1 MANKTV
7 NSPAT
12 IADVNKIVKSSEKV
26 LRAEILRVEERLE
39 RVEDKLSTKIEGV
52 EDKLSAK
59 IEGVED
65 KLSAKID
72 KVLTAVSNFAGRV
85 ENLETENEIG
95 TDQIHELGE
104 TTKDHAKRIAKLESP
119 N

>member
-1 MANKTV
+1 MQKKSNTTKPLDLDTALRVFATKSDLSKTV
-7 NSPAT
+7 KKT
-12 IADVNKIVKSSEKV
+12 ERV
-26 LRAEILRVEERLE
+26 LRAEILRVEERL
-39 RVEDKLSTKIEGV
+39 EGV

-72 KVLTAVSNFAGRV
+72 NVLTAISNFAGRV

-95 TDQIHELGE
+95 ADQIHKLRDDV
-104 TTKDHAKRIAKLESP
+104 KNHDKRLAKLESA